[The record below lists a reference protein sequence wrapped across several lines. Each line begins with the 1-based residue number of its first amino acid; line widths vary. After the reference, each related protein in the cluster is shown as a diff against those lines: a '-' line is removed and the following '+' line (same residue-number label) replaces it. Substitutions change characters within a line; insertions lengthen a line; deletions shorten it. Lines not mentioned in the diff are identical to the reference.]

1 MKNNLI
7 FNELTLSVILV
18 ILLVLFLNPL
28 DFLMPSPFVMM
39 LIIFLIALFGIF
51 TAVIWREKPK
61 DEREGFHGMYA
72 GRLAFLTGSTIL
84 VIGIIMQELRHVT
97 DPWLIFALV
106 GMIIAK
112 IVGFLY
118 GQKKY

>member
-1 MKNNLI
+1 MKHNLF
-7 FNELTLSVILV
+7 FNELTISIILV

-28 DFLMPSPFVMM
+28 DFLMPSSFVMM
-39 LIIFLIALFGIF
+39 LIVFLIAFFGIF
-51 TAVIWREKPK
+51 TAVIWREQPK
-61 DEREGFHGMYA
+61 DEREGFHSMFA

-97 DPWLIFALV
+97 DQWLIFALV

>member
-1 MKNNLI
+1 MKNNI
-7 FNELTLSVILV
+7 FFNELTISVILV

-39 LIIFLIALFGIF
+39 LIVLLIAFFGIF
-51 TAVIWREKPK
+51 TTSFWREQPK
-61 DEREGFHGMYA
+61 DEREGFHSMYA
-72 GRLAFLTGSTIL
+72 GRLAFFTGSTIL
-84 VIGIIMQELRHVT
+84 VIGIVMQELRHIT
-97 DPWLIFALV
+97 DPWLIFALA

>member
-1 MKNNLI
+1 MKSNVF
-7 FNELTLSVILV
+7 FNELTISVVLI

-28 DFLMPSPFVMM
+28 DLLMPSPLVMM
-39 LIIFLIALFGIF
+39 LIVFLIAFFGIF
-51 TAVIWREKPK
+51 TAVIWHEQPK
-61 DEREGFHGMYA
+61 DEREGFHSMFA

-84 VIGIIMQELRHVT
+84 VIGIITQELRHIT
-97 DPWLIFALV
+97 DPWLIFALL

-112 IVGFLY
+112 VVGFLY